1 MNRNEYL
8 SRLKTELKRNNVGES
23 EDIIE
28 EYEQHFAFKL
38 ADGFSEEEI
47 AAKLGSPEAVALQ
60 FKGERSE
67 DKTSGG
73 SKGFIIAAMS
83 FAVVFEAIVYIL
95 FFAWAITVFAT
106 SLASAGIGI
115 ALITRINPSGLI
127 PYMPYLSS
135 LIFGVCLVAFAVCLA
150 AASYY
155 FFAYAKQIVKASIR
169 WHKNIVSGNALPPL
183 PWSPQF
189 AAKTKRKLRT
199 VLLWS
204 VTVFGVTLILGMVLS
219 QILSGS
225 LEFWHAWNWF
235 V

>member
-67 DKTSGG
+67 DKTSG

>member
-1 MNRNEYL
+1 MTRSEYL
-8 SRLKTELKRNNVGES
+8 SRLKTELKRNNVGEN

-60 FKGERSE
+60 FKGERG
-67 DKTSGG
+67 DNKTGG
-73 SKGFIIAAMS
+73 SKGFIIAVMS
-83 FAVVFEAIVYIL
+83 FAAVFEALVYIL

-115 ALITRINPSGLI
+115 ALITRINTSGLI
-127 PYMPYLSS
+127 PYLPYLSS
-135 LIFGVCLVAFAVCLA
+135 LIFGVCFLAFALCLA
-150 AASYY
+150 AAAYY
-155 FFAYAKQIVKASIR
+155 FFAYARQIVKASIR
-169 WHKNIVSGNALPPL
+169 WHKNVVSGNALPPL

-189 AAKTKRKLRT
+189 AAKTKRRLRT
-199 VLLWS
+199 ILLWS
-204 VTVFGVTLILGMVLS
+204 VTVFGCTVILGIIVS
-219 QILSGS
+219 QFLSGS

-235 V
+235 VR